1 MRTLTRPP
9 SSRTLARRLQALL
22 AVALC
27 AGLLRGGPCAAGE
40 DDPLAGLSGDAAR
53 ALAAELSSD
62 AMQGRKTGLPS
73 ARRHEDWVAQQ
84 MGDMGLHPKDPA
96 GTYLDPFRFL
106 VTHTSAASLSVGG
119 KALAFGPGFV
129 DLSFSG
135 SGEVEAEVVFVGYG
149 ISRPDLGWDDYAGAD
164 VKGKVVLA
172 LRGAPKARAAQLQQ
186 ERQIGAKSSLAA
198 DRGALGFLAVEGAK
212 PVQGT
217 IQGRFFRP
225 GLPALWVA
233 SEPVDAWL
241 AAAPGEG
248 PRTVEAARAALD
260 AEGAVPAAA
269 RPLGVRVRMA
279 ATVEAR
285 ADATGHNALGGI
297 DGRDPALRGE
307 VVIVGAH
314 MDHLGVDPLGRTYN
328 GADDNASGA
337 AVVLHL
343 ARLLK
348 ENRWRPK
355 RTVLFVLFGAEE
367 QGLVGSRHLAEGLPF
382 EHESVVCVLNMD
394 MVGRGTTEVTLAGV
408 KRFAPMGQRLL
419 ASLPEGLRKQV
430 VAEDDVG
437 PWGDHWP
444 FAEKGVPAFFLAT
457 RGEHPDYHT
466 VDDDAERLQPEC
478 MEAAARVLGTL
489 LVRLGEDPAALKDLR

>member
-1 MRTLTRPP
+1 MRVP
-9 SSRTLARRLQALL
+9 SRRLVLRLALAALPLLGL
-22 AVALC
+22 APALS
-27 AGLLRGGPCAAGE
+27 APRPAWAQE
-40 DDPLAGLSGDAAR
+40 DDPLAGLSGVAAR
-53 ALAAELSSD
+53 DLAAELSSD

-106 VTHTSAASLSVGG
+106 VTHTHAASLSAAG
-119 KALAFGPGFV
+119 KELAFGTGFV

-172 LRGAPKARAAQLQQ
+172 LRGAPGARAAQLQQ
-186 ERQIGAKSSLAA
+186 ERQIGAKSALAA
-198 DRGALGFLAVEGAK
+198 DRGAAGFLVVEGAK

-217 IQGRFFRP
+217 IQGRFFRA

-233 SEPVDAWL
+233 GAHADAWL

-260 AEGAVPAAA
+260 AGGAVPAPA
-269 RPLGVRVRMA
+269 RALGVRVRMA
-279 ATVEAR
+279 TKVEAR
-285 ADATGHNALGGI
+285 PDATGHNALGGI

-307 VVIVGAH
+307 VLVVGAH
-314 MDHLGVDPLGRTYN
+314 MDHLGVDPLGRVYN

-343 ARLLK
+343 ARVLK

-367 QGLVGSRHLAEGLPF
+367 QGLVGARHLAGGLPF
-382 EHESVVCVLNMD
+382 DHDAVVCVLNMD
-394 MVGRGTTEVTLAGV
+394 MVGRGKPEVTLAGV
-408 KRFAPMGQRLL
+408 KRFAAMGERLL
-419 ASLPEGLRKQV
+419 AALPADLRKQV
-430 VAEDDVG
+430 TPEDDVG

-457 RGEHPDYHT
+457 RGDHPDYHS
-466 VDDDAERLQPEC
+466 VDDDADRLQPEC
-478 MEAAARVLGTL
+478 MEAAARVLGAL
-489 LVRLGEDPAALKDLR
+489 VVRLGEEPGSLKDLR